1 LCCHVDVCFFAGT
14 VLFHSTIIA
23 HIKVT
28 FSLSKE
34 NSETFNFLG
43 LKVEQ
48 NNGGVIINQN
58 SYIDYIKPISIKNQT
73 CTIRLLSI
81 PERRLLKSLVGQIQ
95 WTAKQTRPDVAYTAC
110 DLSTRIKNSTVA
122 DIKRANKQLKQMQ
135 ENKVNLLIADT
146 GSLEFSS
153 LLLFCDASHGNLSG
167 GGSQGGFVIFLQG
180 SNDNLSPPL
189 IWRSHK
195 LKRVVKSAMGAE
207 TMALLEGAEY
217 VMLIKTIIKEI
228 TLIDLPI
235 ICISDNKSVVDA
247 INSTSVLEDKRLYID
262 ICALRQMIERKELN
276 RIILTTSQNQLAD
289 CLTKATASSQKL
301 IQVLSGEEIYKLP
314 SND

>member
-1 LCCHVDVCFFAGT
+1 
-14 VLFHSTIIA
+14 
-23 HIKVT
+23 
-28 FSLSKE
+28 
-34 NSETFNFLG
+34 
-43 LKVEQ
+43 
-48 NNGGVIINQN
+48 
-58 SYIDYIKPISIKNQT
+58 
-73 CTIRLLSI
+73 
-81 PERRLLKSLVGQIQ
+81 
-95 WTAKQTRPDVAYTAC
+95 
-110 DLSTRIKNSTVA
+110 
-122 DIKRANKQLKQMQ
+122 
-135 ENKVNLLIADT
+135 
-146 GSLEFSS
+146 
-153 LLLFCDASHGNLSG
+153 
-167 GGSQGGFVIFLQG
+167 VIFLQG
-180 SNDNLSPPL
+180 SNDNLSPL

-247 INSTSVLEDKRLYID
+247 INSTSVLEYKRLYID